1 MQEVSV
7 TLEELRGIL
16 AELPDGEMLTV
27 TPETEGTAP
36 DVSVDEPCRGSS
48 WGWTGNTSALSTWTR
63 TTAR

>member
-16 AELPDGEMLTV
+16 SELPDGEMLNV

-36 DVSVDEPCRGSS
+36 EGSVDEPCRA
-48 WGWTGNTSALSTWTR
+48 N
-63 TTAR
+63 

>member
-36 DVSVDEPCRGSS
+36 EGSVDDQIARGLHS
-48 WGWTGNTSALSTWTR
+48 GCKRGLHPYI
-63 TTAR
+63 

>member
-36 DVSVDEPCRGSS
+36 EVSVDEPCRA
-48 WGWTGNTSALSTWTR
+48 N
-63 TTAR
+63 